1 MPHKKLTLS
10 ILPDRY
16 AICKL
21 ESDGEVPE
29 WTQRSTFWSVTK
41 TQQELSILCA
51 EDDVPGNIKA
61 ERGWKV
67 LKVEVPLDFSLTGII
82 ASLTGPLAEANIS
95 VLVLSAYKTDYV
107 MVRESSLDK
116 AISILSS
123 AGHIV
128 INKEHNHGE
137 RDIV

>member
-1 MPHKKLTLS
+1 MPNRKLTLS
-10 ILPDRY
+10 ILAGRF

-21 ESDGEVPE
+21 ESEHDVPK
-29 WTQRSTFWSVTK
+29 WATRSTFWSVTK
-41 TQQELSILCA
+41 AQQELSIVCA
-51 EDDVPGNIKA
+51 EDDVPENIKA

-67 LKVEVPLDFSLTGII
+67 LKVEAPLDFSLTGII

-116 AISILSS
+116 AILVLSAS
-123 AGHIV
+123 GHRV
-128 INKEHNHGE
+128 IE
-137 RDIV
+137 